1 MNTPIGKHVLV
12 TGASRGIGLA
22 AAEAFAAAGCDVAI
36 NSFGDAPRLEASAK
50 NLADAFG
57 VRTFALEADVADA
70 DAARAMTRRA
80 ADLLG
85 GLDIVVCNAGIC
97 DFRPFLELTDADWK
111 KHVGINFDGA
121 FFVSHEASKI
131 MVAQGRGGRII
142 FTTSVGAVRS
152 NPTQT
157 HYCATKGGLHV
168 LMQGMALELGRIG
181 INVNAVAP
189 GWIHTEIN
197 HEASTTPE
205 IANPFLQGRCALGRF
220 GDSEDLK
227 GAYLF
232 LGSTESAYVNGSTV
246 TVDGGWLA
254 QL

>member
-1 MNTPIGKHVLV
+1 MNTPVGKNVLV

-36 NSFGDAPRLEASAK
+36 NSFGDPGRLETAAK
-50 NLADAFG
+50 SLAERFG
-57 VRTFALEADVADA
+57 IRAFALEADVADPSS
-70 DAARAMTRRA
+70 ARAMTRRA
-80 ADLLG
+80 AELLG
-85 GLDIVVCNAGIC
+85 GLDVVVCNAGIC
-97 DFRPFLELTDADWK
+97 DFKPFLELSDGDWK
-111 KHVGINFDGA
+111 KHVGINLDGA
-121 FFVSHEASKI
+121 FYVSQEGAKI
-131 MVAQGRGGRII
+131 MLGQGRGGRII

-168 LMQGMALELGRIG
+168 LMQGMALELGRKG

-197 HEASTTPE
+197 HEASTTPAVAE
-205 IANPFLQGRCALGRF
+205 PFLQGRCALGRF
-220 GDSEDLK
+220 GDPEDLK

-232 LGSTESAYVNGSTV
+232 LGSKESAYVNGSTV

>member
-1 MNTPIGKHVLV
+1 MNSPIGKHVLV

-36 NSFGDAPRLEASAK
+36 NSFGDAPRLDASAK

-70 DAARAMTRRA
+70 AAARAMTRRA

-111 KHVGINFDGA
+111 RHVGINFDGA
-121 FFVSHEASKI
+121 FFVSHEAAKI
-131 MVAQGRGGRII
+131 MVEQGRGGRII

-168 LMQGMALELGRIG
+168 LMQGMALELGRLG

-220 GDSEDLK
+220 GDPEDLK

-232 LGSTESAYVNGSTV
+232 LGSKEGAYVNGSTV

>member
-22 AAEAFAAAGCDVAI
+22 AAEAFAEAGCDVAI
-36 NSFGDAPRLEASAK
+36 NSFGDAARLEAAATAI
-50 NLADAFG
+50 ADRYRVRAFA
-57 VRTFALEADVADA
+57 VEADVADPSS
-70 DAARAMTRRA
+70 ARGMVRRA
-80 ADLLG
+80 AELLG
-85 GLDIVVCNAGIC
+85 RLAIVVCNAGIC
-97 DFRPFLELTDADWK
+97 DFKPFLDLSDGDWK
-111 KHVGINFDGA
+111 KHVGINLDGA
-121 FFVSHEASKI
+121 FYVSHEAAKI
-131 MVAQGRGGRII
+131 LVAQGRGGRII

-152 NPTQT
+152 NATQS

-168 LMQGMALELGRIG
+168 LMQGMALELGRLG

-205 IANPFLQGRCALGRF
+205 ITDPFLKGRCALGRL
-220 GDSEDLK
+220 GEAEDVK
-227 GAYLF
+227 GAYVF
-232 LGSTESAYVNGSTV
+232 LGSKESAYVNGSTI

>member
-1 MNTPIGKHVLV
+1 MNTAIGKNVLV

-22 AAEAFAAAGCDVAI
+22 AAEAFASAGCNVVL
-36 NSFGDAPRLEASAK
+36 NSYGDPDRLRSAAEGLASRFQITAHS
-50 NLADAFG
+50 
-57 VRTFALEADVADA
+57 VEADVANATD
-70 DAARAMTRRA
+70 ARAMTRRA
-80 ADLLG
+80 AELLG
-85 GLDIVVCNAGIC
+85 GIDIVVCNAGIC
-97 DFRPFLELTDADWK
+97 HFKPFMDLTDADWQR
-111 KHVGINFDGA
+111 HVGINFDGA
-121 FFVSHEASKI
+121 FYVSQEAAKI
-131 MVAQGRGGRII
+131 MLEQGRGGRII

-168 LMQGMALELGRIG
+168 LMQGMALELGRLG

-220 GDSEDLK
+220 GDPDDLK
-227 GAYLF
+227 GAYFF
-232 LGSTESAYVNGSTV
+232 LGSKESAYVNGSTI